1 MNEKMEGI
9 LEYAVMAVI
18 GYFALGA
25 VVRMS
30 RSGSH
35 LSRRM
40 VSGNGPAVVIGGR
53 VRGGANVHEYRL
65 TTGAAR
71 YPGIEYE

>member
-1 MNEKMEGI
+1 
-9 LEYAVMAVI
+9 
-18 GYFALGA
+18 
-25 VVRMS
+25 VRMS